1 MSKANFGD
9 RLRAARKNL
18 GLTQQ
23 QLGDLTGVGQVVIA
37 NYERGARFPGEDK
50 LRKLAEA
57 LHVSLDYLL
66 SVSVHSVSDQSV
78 EDLSPEKLLGL
89 LLQSNVAYAGE
100 EIRKWKESRKA
111 GALDVYSQ
119 LFIPLLRETGN
130 LWLSGQFSVLDE
142 HLISGKIREL
152 ITLMA
157 AEEENWNHP
166 PLPGRSWMGLCA
178 PGEQHDLV
186 LLMTSR
192 ILQLNQWDVK
202 FIGTQMPVNDLVQ
215 AVNSF
220 KPKILSLSVTI
231 DSFRAGLDTYLDV
244 LYSNRTYEY
253 GIILGGAA
261 VKPEDR
267 ENLPGVIGIAA
278 SLEEGI
284 ELAEKYAKDKG
295 AVQ

>member
-1 MSKANFGD
+1 MIEAKFGD
-9 RLRAARKNL
+9 RLKAARKNL
-18 GLTQQ
+18 GLTQK

-37 NYERGARFPGEDK
+37 NYERGARFPGEEK

-66 SVSVHSVSDQSV
+66 SVSLVSASNPSDK
-78 EDLSPEKLLGL
+78 DLSPEKLLDIL
-89 LLQSNVAYAGE
+89 NHSTVAAAGE
-100 EIRKWKESRKA
+100 EIRKWKKVRKA
-111 GALDVYSQ
+111 GALEIYSR
-119 LFIPLLRETGN
+119 LFIPILRQTGN
-130 LWLSGQFSVLDE
+130 LWLSGQFSILDE
-142 HLISGKIREL
+142 HLVSGKIREL
-152 ITLMA
+152 ITLVA
-157 AEEENWNHP
+157 AEEKSWNHP
-166 PLPGRSWMGLCA
+166 PVPGKSWMGLCA

-192 ILQLNQWDVK
+192 LLQLNEWDVK
-202 FIGTQMPVNDLVQ
+202 FIGTQMPVKDLIQ

-231 DSFRAGLDTYLDV
+231 DSFRAGLDTYLEV
-244 LYSNRTYEY
+244 LHSNRTYDY

-267 ENLPGVIGIAA
+267 QKFPGVIGVAA

-284 ELAEKYAKDKG
+284 AIAEEYAKEKG
-295 AVQ
+295 AVK

>member
-1 MSKANFGD
+1 MSNANFGD

-18 GLTQQ
+18 GLTQK
-23 QLGDLTGVGQVVIA
+23 QLGELAGVGQVVIA

-50 LRKLAEA
+50 LRRLAEA

-66 SVSVHSVSDQSV
+66 SVSINTVTDQSGK
-78 EDLSPEKLLGL
+78 DLSPEKLLKL
-89 LLQSNVAYAGE
+89 LSFRTIAYAAE
-100 EIRKWKESRKA
+100 EIKKWKESRKA
-111 GALDVYSQ
+111 GALEIYSR
-119 LFIPLLRETGN
+119 LFIPLLRQTGN

-142 HLISGKIREL
+142 HLVSGKIREL
-152 ITLMA
+152 ITLIA
-157 AEEENWNHP
+157 SGEDGWNRP
-166 PLPGRSWMGLCA
+166 PLPGKSWMGLCA

-192 ILQLNQWDVK
+192 LLQLNQWDVK

-220 KPKILSLSVTI
+220 KPKILSLSATI
-231 DSFRAGLDTYLDV
+231 DSFRTGLDSYLDV
-244 LYSNRTYEY
+244 LYSNRTYKY

-267 ENLPGVIGIAA
+267 EIFPGVVGVVG

-284 ELAEKYAKDKG
+284 ELAEKYVKEKG
-295 AVQ
+295 AVK